1 MIKNL
6 VEEHVEASFA
16 ALKGHFPTFCP
27 CGADLCRN
35 DVLVYAL
42 NRIPARY
49 VNTLEGSVVT
59 ELALERNQNRTEI
72 DVVVMEALR
81 RVSAAPR
88 CPRAAGTPSLA

>member
-27 CGADLCRN
+27 CGGEICRN
-35 DVLVYAL
+35 DVLVFAL

-49 VNTLEGSVVT
+49 VSTLEGSVVT
-59 ELALERNQNRTEI
+59 EVALERNQHRAEI

-81 RVSAAPR
+81 RVTAAPR
-88 CPRAAGTPSLA
+88 CPTAGGGPSAG